1 MFEYKITYRR
11 LGDMLT
17 NCHYYMASDA
27 SEALEYQLEMIDHK
41 GWKIEILKMS
51 TKGFELGTSGSKG
64 QSSSTEI
71 KFLGEGEATNF

>member
-41 GWKIEILKMS
+41 GWKIEILKI
-51 TKGFELGTSGSKG
+51 E
-64 QSSSTEI
+64 
-71 KFLGEGEATNF
+71 KFCRYAKEWIRFIRWW

>member
-41 GWKIEILKMS
+41 GWKIEILKIE
-51 TKGFELGTSGSKG
+51 K
-64 QSSSTEI
+64 
-71 KFLGEGEATNF
+71 

>member
-41 GWKIEILKMS
+41 GWKIEILKI
-51 TKGFELGTSGSKG
+51 E
-64 QSSSTEI
+64 
-71 KFLGEGEATNF
+71 KFCRYAKEWINESDVLIQARIDKDKKKS